1 MVMAGDGGSGC
12 WARLGGKMG
21 LLEDK
26 VIVIGGVGEGI
37 GHSMALRAAA
47 QGAKVILA
55 ARTVSRVE
63 AYADEVKA
71 AGGVAIPVRCDMSS
85 LADCRNVAQAAVERF
100 GRIDGVSMVA
110 CMEPDR
116 KFFADADDDFADWRP
131 IVDFN
136 VFGTLQLVK
145 ACLKSMSRGGS
156 VAIVGSQAQDEPWER
171 TGPYAAAKAGLGAMI
186 RVMALEYGPKGIR
199 FNGMAAG
206 GIASGPYFA
215 YLQQLAD
222 FAGRTLEEQKALMQ
236 KDYPLGYVPPP
247 EEYADAL
254 IFLMSD
260 MSRAVN
266 GQNIHVNG
274 GIFMK
279 S

>member
-1 MVMAGDGGSGC
+1 M
-12 WARLGGKMG
+12 R
-21 LLEDK
+21 LLEEK

-37 GHSMALRAAA
+37 GHALALRAAA
-47 QGAKVILA
+47 QGAKVVLA
-55 ARTVSRVE
+55 ARTISRVE

-71 AGGVAIPVRCDMSS
+71 AGGVALPVRCDMTVLS
-85 LADCRNVAQAAVERF
+85 DCQNAAQMVTERF
-100 GRIDGVSMVA
+100 GKIDGVSMVA
-110 CMEPDR
+110 CMNPDH
-116 KFFADADDDFADWRP
+116 KTFAEADDDFAAWRS
-131 IVDFN
+131 ILDFN

-145 ACLKSMSRGGS
+145 ACLKRMTRGGS
-156 VAIVGSQAQDEPWER
+156 VAIVGSQAQDEPWAR
-171 TGPYAAAKAGLGAMI
+171 TGPYAVAKAGLGAMI
-186 RVMALEYGPKGIR
+186 RVMALENGSKGVR

-206 GIASGPYFA
+206 GIASGPY
-215 YLQQLAD
+215 YSYVQQLAD
-222 FAGRTLEEQKALMQ
+222 FAGRSFEEQKELMQ

>member
-1 MVMAGDGGSGC
+1 
-12 WARLGGKMG
+12 MG
-21 LLEDK
+21 LLEGK

-37 GHSMALRAAA
+37 GQSMALRAAA
-47 QGAKVILA
+47 QGAKVVLA

-63 AYADEVKA
+63 AYADEVRA
-71 AGGVAIPVRCDMSS
+71 AGGVAVPVRCDMSVLS
-85 LADCRNVAQAAVERF
+85 DCQNVARMAVQHF
-100 GRIDGVSMVA
+100 GKIDGVSMVA

-116 KFFADADDDFADWRP
+116 KLFIDADDDFADWRP
-131 IVDFN
+131 ILDFN

-206 GIASGPYFA
+206 GVASGPYFT
-215 YLQQLAD
+215 YVRQLAD
-222 FAGRTLEEQKALMQ
+222 FAGRTFEEQKELMQ

-247 EEYADAL
+247 DEYADAL